1 MRRFFYFKN
10 AISWIGELLRFN
22 TCWPTIIIIIII
34 NRTLHNSIQNTD
46 LSVNKKSK
54 KIIGKKGNLIELN
67 PKEKNCKKKLTDML
81 SLGYLFFFF

>member
-1 MRRFFYFKN
+1 MM
-10 AISWIGELLRFN
+10 
-22 TCWPTIIIIIII
+22 IIIII

-81 SLGYLFFFF
+81 SLGYETKKKKRIRMSEKGKKYWGER